1 MIHRYTKIPV
11 TIEAIQFT
19 RNNVEEIKAFVGKS
33 FGGYRVEKCIGGRAE
48 IVIHTLED
56 GELYLVSHVAS
67 ENDYIIKGAKGEFYA
82 CKPDIFELTYK
93 LSENE
98 D

>member
-1 MIHRYTKIPV
+1 MIKKYTKIPV

-19 RNNVEEIKAFVGKS
+19 RNNVEDVKSFLGDS
-33 FGGYRVEKCIGGRAE
+33 FGGYRIEKRLDGKCE
-48 IVIHTLED
+48 IFIKTLED
-56 GELYLVSHVAS
+56 GSIFQVNHVTS
-67 ENDYIIKGAKGEFYA
+67 ENDYIIKGVKGEFYA